1 VTEHGVPPG
10 SGPEPSPTE
19 RRGLWDRLYGALT
32 LDAAVFDEVEHDP
45 DAMWQAVGVV
55 ALGGVAEAIGF
66 PVGLG
71 ALPSGFIGWLVSAAV
86 IWIIGV
92 KILEHTSDF
101 PELLRTLGFA
111 SAPKV
116 LLVFG
121 AILGPLSTLLWL
133 FVLFLVAVAFI
144 VAVRQAL
151 DVPTS
156 RALSICVAAAVL
168 NLIPSLFIGGAAWLI

>member
-1 VTEHGVPPG
+1 MTPPRPPF
-10 SGPEPSPTE
+10 SSE
-19 RRGLWDRLYGALT
+19 RRGFWERFYGALT

-45 DAMWQAVGVV
+45 ESMWQAAAVV
-55 ALGGVAEAIGF
+55 ALGAVAESIGYPVGAGGLVSGFVGWGVAT
-66 PVGLG
+66 
-71 ALPSGFIGWLVSAAV
+71 AV

-101 PELLRTLGFA
+101 AELLRTLGFA

-121 AILGPLSTLLWL
+121 AILGPFSGLLWL
-133 FVLFLVAVAFI
+133 FVLFVVVVAFVI
-144 VAVRQAL
+144 AVRQAL
-151 DVPTS
+151 DVPTN
-156 RALSICVAAAVL
+156 RALSICVVAAIL